1 MSPRGARGLV
11 VALAL
16 PVCIVAGASA
26 ALLGGE
32 GGAFP
37 ATRIA
42 VGALV
47 ALSLASAAF
56 ALRPRRAALL
66 QAAALVVV
74 LVLFALHRPQ
84 RERNWSVYS
93 ARVPRTSIDGSLL
106 RIQNVRNFEH
116 HSPTQATAA
125 WYDHTY
131 DLAQLVGADFVLTRF
146 GPNPGI
152 GHVMLRFRF
161 ASGPNLMASVEVRKE
176 VGESY
181 HPLSGLFQQ
190 YELHY
195 VFADER
201 DALALRVDVDKDPT
215 WVLPLNAQVDNLR
228 AALVHMAERAERLAT
243 HPEWYHTVWNSCA
256 SNLAHHYGEV
266 AQIHLPPDRRVLLP
280 GHSAALL
287 AELDLLPA
295 GMSVEAALERY
306 RMEPGSVIT
315 GARNGGDSPPR

>member
-1 MSPRGARGLV
+1 MSPRWARGLV

-16 PVCIVAGASA
+16 PVCVVAGATA
-26 ALLGGE
+26 GLLGGD

-37 ATRIA
+37 PFRIA

-47 ALSLASAAF
+47 ALSLVGAAF
-56 ALRPRRAALL
+56 VLPPRRAALL
-66 QAAALVVV
+66 QAAALFVV
-74 LVLFALHRPQ
+74 LLVFALHQPQ
-84 RERNWSVYS
+84 FERNWSVYI
-93 ARVPRTSIDGSLL
+93 ARFPRTSIDGSLL
-106 RIQNVRNFEH
+106 RIQDVRNFAH
-116 HSPTQATAA
+116 HSSTAATAA
-125 WYDHTY
+125 WYDRTY
-131 DLAQLVGADFVLTRF
+131 DLDQLVGADFVLTRF
-146 GPNPGI
+146 GPDPGI

-161 ASGPNLMASVEVRKE
+161 ASGPPLMASVEVRKE
-176 VGESY
+176 VGERY
-181 HPLSGLFQQ
+181 HPIGGIFQQ

-215 WVLPLNAQVDNLR
+215 WVLPLNAQIANLR

-266 AQIHLPPDRRVLLP
+266 SAVHLPPDRRVLLP
-280 GHSAALL
+280 GHSANLL

-295 GMSVEAALERY
+295 GMSVEAALERF
-306 RMEPGSVIT
+306 RMEPGSFVND
-315 GARNGGDSPPR
+315 APNGGESPAR